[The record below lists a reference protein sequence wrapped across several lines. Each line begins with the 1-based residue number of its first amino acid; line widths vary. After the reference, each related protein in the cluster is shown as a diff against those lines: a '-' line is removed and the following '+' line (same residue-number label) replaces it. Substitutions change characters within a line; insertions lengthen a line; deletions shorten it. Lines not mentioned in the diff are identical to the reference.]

1 MLGSPLSTIEGEID
15 IITDTWRNIKNR
27 EKGKTDGIDIRVR
40 HFDGFWEVL
49 NSSWEENLVLKYWAL
64 STQHLLY
71 LSELQITILLRGP
84 SRRSRRGVRLT
95 VPYPPR
101 LVTGVFGSIFFTLFF
116 CVYNFR
122 FLLFTHMLSSELSQY
137 DCLISCLCGA

>member
-49 NSSWEENLVLKYWAL
+49 GRKLSTEIL

-71 LSELQITILLRGP
+71 LSELQISTMGSILLRGP

-95 VPYPPR
+95 VP
-101 LVTGVFGSIFFTLFF
+101 
-116 CVYNFR
+116 
-122 FLLFTHMLSSELSQY
+122 
-137 DCLISCLCGA
+137 